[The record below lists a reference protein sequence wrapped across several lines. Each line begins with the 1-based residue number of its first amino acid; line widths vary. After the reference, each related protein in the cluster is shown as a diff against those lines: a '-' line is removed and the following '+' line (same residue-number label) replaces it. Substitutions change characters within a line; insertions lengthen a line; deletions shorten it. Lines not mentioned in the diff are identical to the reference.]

1 MPRQLKELAR
11 FLRYCWSS
19 LDTWARL
26 LILSVML
33 NLSAV
38 FVPEPTR
45 LLLQI
50 AAWGIIFSLL
60 FKIAVWDWFLDKWT
74 KYKNHR
80 NQLLTT
86 IKDSSK

>member
-1 MPRQLKELAR
+1 MKEIAR
-11 FLRYCWSS
+11 FLSYCWHG

-26 LILSVML
+26 LILSVLL
-33 NLSAV
+33 NISAV

-45 LLLQI
+45 LILQI
-50 AAWGIIFSLL
+50 AAWTIIFSLF
-60 FKIAVWDWFLDKWT
+60 FKLAVWDWFLDKWA

-86 IKDSSK
+86 IKDSSQ

>member
-1 MPRQLKELAR
+1 MKEIAG
-11 FLRYCWSS
+11 FLRYCWHG

-26 LILSVML
+26 LILSVIL

-38 FVPEPTR
+38 FVPDSMR
-45 LLLQI
+45 LYLQI
-50 AAWGIIFSLL
+50 TAWTIIFSLF
-60 FKIAVWDWFLDKWT
+60 FKVAVWDGILDKWA

>member
-1 MPRQLKELAR
+1 MKEIAR
-11 FLRYCWSS
+11 FLHYCWHG

-26 LILSVML
+26 LILSLTL
-33 NLSAV
+33 NIAAL

-45 LLLQI
+45 LYLQI
-50 AAWGIIFSLL
+50 AAWTIIFSLF
-60 FKIAVWDWFLDKWT
+60 FKIAVWDWFLDKWA

-86 IKDSSK
+86 IKGK

>member
-1 MPRQLKELAR
+1 MPRQLKEIAG
-11 FLRYCWSS
+11 FIRYCWGN

-26 LILSVML
+26 LILSVIL

-38 FVPEPTR
+38 FVPEPLR
-45 LLLQI
+45 LPLQI

-86 IKDSSK
+86 IKDSSQ

>member
-1 MPRQLKELAR
+1 MKEIAG

-26 LILSVML
+26 LILSVIL
-33 NLSAV
+33 NISAV

>member
-1 MPRQLKELAR
+1 MKEIAR
-11 FLRYCWSS
+11 FLHYCWHG

-26 LILSVML
+26 LILSLML
-33 NLSAV
+33 NIAAL

-45 LLLQI
+45 LYLQI
-50 AAWGIIFSLL
+50 AAWTIIFSLF
-60 FKIAVWDWFLDKWT
+60 FKIAVWDWFLDKWA

-86 IKDSSK
+86 IKGK

>member
-1 MPRQLKELAR
+1 MKEIAR
-11 FLRYCWSS
+11 FLSYCWHG

-33 NLSAV
+33 NISAL
-38 FVPEPTR
+38 FVPEPVR
-45 LLLQI
+45 LGLQI
-50 AAWGIIFSLL
+50 AAWSIIFSLL
-60 FKIAVWDWFLDKWT
+60 FKIAVWDWFLDKWN

-86 IKDSSK
+86 IKDSNK

>member
-1 MPRQLKELAR
+1 VKEIAG
-11 FLRYCWSS
+11 FLRYCWHGM
-19 LDTWARL
+19 DTWARL

-33 NLSAV
+33 NIAAV
-38 FVPEPTR
+38 FAPESMR
-45 LLLQI
+45 LFLQI
-50 AAWGIIFSLL
+50 AGWSIIFSLF

-86 IKDSSK
+86 IKDSSQ

>member
-1 MPRQLKELAR
+1 MKEIAR
-11 FLRYCWSS
+11 FLSYCWHG

-33 NLSAV
+33 NIAAV
-38 FVPEPTR
+38 FVPEPVR
-45 LLLQI
+45 LGLQI
-50 AAWGIIFSLL
+50 AAWSIIFSLL

>member
-1 MPRQLKELAR
+1 VKEIAR
-11 FLRYCWSS
+11 FLSYCWHG

-33 NLSAV
+33 NIAAV
-38 FVPEPTR
+38 FVPEPVR
-45 LLLQI
+45 LGLQI
-50 AAWGIIFSLL
+50 AAWSIIFSLL

>member
-1 MPRQLKELAR
+1 MKEIAR
-11 FLRYCWSS
+11 FLSYCWHG

-33 NLSAV
+33 NIAAV
-38 FVPEPTR
+38 FVPESMR
-45 LLLQI
+45 LGLQI
-50 AAWGIIFSLL
+50 AAWSIIFSLL
-60 FKIAVWDWFLDKWT
+60 FKIAVWDWFLDKWN

-86 IKDSSK
+86 IKDSNK

>member
-1 MPRQLKELAR
+1 MKEIAG
-11 FLRYCWSS
+11 FLRYCWHGM
-19 LDTWARL
+19 DTWARL

-33 NLSAV
+33 NIAAV
-38 FVPEPTR
+38 FVPEYLR
-45 LLLQI
+45 LYLQI
-50 AAWGIIFSLL
+50 AAWSIIFSLL

-80 NQLLTT
+80 NELLTT